1 MPHINLLPWR
11 EEQRTQRNKD
21 FVVTCF
27 VFALITLLAFGGV
40 HYWFNKRIGWQ
51 NERNDYLSNEIAG
64 LDKKIEAIQNLDSE
78 RQALLARMQIIQQLQ
93 ASRPEIVH
101 LFDEIVQTLPE
112 GVFYTKILQKGRGLS
127 LEGVAQSNAR
137 VSTLM
142 RNLEASDWLERPV
155 LDEIVRK
162 DKGGS
167 GTGLL
172 RLSDFKLKAGQTQI
186 KKEKEG
192 EEESS

>member
-1 MPHINLLPWR
+1 MFRVRADNPS
-11 EEQRTQRNKD
+11 
-21 FVVTCF
+21 C
-27 VFALITLLAFGGV
+27 LLAGFITGSTNGLV
-40 HYWFNKRIGWQ
+40 GQ

>member
-21 FVVTCF
+21 FAITCV
-27 VFALITLLAFGGV
+27 VFALITLLAVGGV
-40 HYWFNKRIGWQ
+40 HYWFNQRVGWQ
-51 NERNDYLSNEIAG
+51 NERNDYLTNEIAG
-64 LDKKIEAIQNLDSE
+64 LDKKIEAIQNLDAE
-78 RQALLARMQIIQQLQ
+78 RQALLARMQIIEQLQ

-112 GVFYTKILQKGRGLS
+112 GVFYTKIIQKGRALN

-142 RNLEASDWLERPV
+142 RNLDASDWLERPV
-155 LDEIVRK
+155 LDQIVR
-162 DKGGS
+162 DKAGAGS
-167 GTGLL
+167 GSDLL
-172 RLSDFKLKAGQTQI
+172 RLSDFKLKAAQKQI
-186 KKEKEG
+186 KKET

>member
-1 MPHINLLPWR
+1 
-11 EEQRTQRNKD
+11 
-21 FVVTCF
+21 
-27 VFALITLLAFGGV
+27 
-40 HYWFNKRIGWQ
+40 
-51 NERNDYLSNEIAG
+51 
-64 LDKKIEAIQNLDSE
+64 
-78 RQALLARMQIIQQLQ
+78 MQIIQQLQ

-162 DKGGS
+162 D
-167 GTGLL
+167 
-172 RLSDFKLKAGQTQI
+172 
-186 KKEKEG
+186 
-192 EEESS
+192 